1 MPQKINSTGTN
12 TNGSIM
18 QSVNFSYAAN
28 GIKLRKQTKI
38 DHQVSATWDYSGRFV
53 YADQNG
59 DNTQLAY
66 LMANQGRIIM
76 HEDGSSLY
84 EFSLKDHLGNTRITF
99 DENLN
104 ILQEDAYYPFGMNIA
119 GLSSANSSPENKY
132 KYNGKRC
139 TERSR
144 SELQDDFGLDW
155 YDYGARMY
163 DAALWRFH
171 SIDPKAELYRF
182 QTTYAYAVNNPV
194 IFIDKNGEYPFII
207 YTIYQAAVTATAITT
222 YITYKYWE
230 DLRDER
236 QEQENR
242 EVRSQKEKLKN
253 ARNHSKNIGK
263 NNSNLNS
270 CGEGKP
276 KGNPEGNPKLVTAAV
291 VVTIATAA
299 DAFNHLFNKDPS
311 KRPYDQT
318 QNEKDEKGRD
328 MGKEFFSNP
337 NEDKN
342 TRFYRLND
350 FESVV
355 GKHIKKKQTQTLGK
369 MLIRNKKKGMKSTD
383 CKDGKLI

>member
-104 ILQEDAYYPFGMNIA
+104 ILQEDAYYPYGMSIA
-119 GLSSANSSPENKY
+119 GLNSGNSSPENKY

-144 SELQDDFGLDW
+144 SELEGDFGLDW
-155 YDYGARMY
+155 YDYGARFY
-163 DAALWRFH
+163 DPAIARFH
-171 SIDPKAELYRF
+171 TLDPLATKYSFQSPFVYAANHPIHYIDWMGMGPGDPPAGTTQIYLKFTGSFGPQIGLSYGDVLDLGISGGKVVGETKVGLSITPEGKVKFLFNQESKNVNYEVNIEIPGGGKS
-182 QTTYAYAVNNPV
+182 TSSEYA
-194 IFIDKNGEYPFII
+194 IDEHPTFAKSKTEI
-207 YTIYQAAVTATAITT
+207 QALVSKETVVESDEGITT
-222 YITYKYWE
+222 TNSIGYEIGVGVKAILLGIKAVIGVEYI
-230 DLRDER
+230 DNER
-236 QEQENR
+236 TKTKTETIEIP
-242 EVRSQKEKLKN
+242 KEK
-253 ARNHSKNIGK
+253 
-263 NNSNLNS
+263 
-270 CGEGKP
+270 
-276 KGNPEGNPKLVTAAV
+276 
-291 VVTIATAA
+291 
-299 DAFNHLFNKDPS
+299 DDPIEEHYIS
-311 KRPYDQT
+311 GSLY
-318 QNEKDEKGRD
+318 
-328 MGKEFFSNP
+328 
-337 NEDKN
+337 
-342 TRFYRLND
+342 
-350 FESVV
+350 
-355 GKHIKKKQTQTLGK
+355 
-369 MLIRNKKKGMKSTD
+369 
-383 CKDGKLI
+383 